1 MVRAVIMLL
10 PANRAKRRTMLYRV
24 LADLVLVAH
33 FAFILFAI
41 FGGLLVLLRFNVIW
55 LHVPALVWGA
65 AIVGL
70 GAICPLTPLEN
81 TLRDM
86 AGQQA
91 YTGGFL
97 EHYLL
102 LAIYPPGLTREVQV
116 LLAAGLVILNVII
129 YVVIWRRYG
138 RQNTAGR
145 KN

>member
-1 MVRAVIMLL
+1 
-10 PANRAKRRTMLYRV
+10 MLYRV

-41 FGGLLVLLRFNVIW
+41 FGGLLVLLRFHIIW

-81 TLRDM
+81 TLRDL

-129 YVVIWRRYG
+129 YILVWRRYG
-138 RQNTAGR
+138 KQKMAGR

>member
-1 MVRAVIMLL
+1 
-10 PANRAKRRTMLYRV
+10 MLYRV

-41 FGGLLVLLRFNVIW
+41 FGGLLVLLRCHIIW
-55 LHVPALVWGA
+55 LHVPALVWAA

-81 TLRDM
+81 TLRDL

-129 YVVIWRRYG
+129 YILVWRRYG
-138 RQNTAGR
+138 KQKMAGR

>member
-1 MVRAVIMLL
+1 MI
-10 PANRAKRRTMLYRV
+10 YRV
-24 LADLVLVAH
+24 LADLVLVLH

-41 FGGLLVLLRFNVIW
+41 FGGLLVLLRFRTIW
-55 LHVPALVWGA
+55 LHLPALAWGA
-65 AIVGL
+65 TIIGF

-81 TLRDM
+81 ALRNM

-116 LLAAGLVILNVII
+116 LLAAGLVMLNVII
-129 YVVIWRRYG
+129 YFLVWRRHGG
-138 RQNTAGR
+138 RPGGDR

>member
-1 MVRAVIMLL
+1 MI
-10 PANRAKRRTMLYRV
+10 YRV

-33 FAFILFAI
+33 FAFILFVI
-41 FGGLLVLLRFNVIW
+41 FGGLLVLLRFPLIW
-55 LHVPALVWGA
+55 LHVPALLWGA
-65 AIVGL
+65 GIVGA

-91 YTGGFL
+91 YSGGFL

-116 LLAAGLVILNVII
+116 LLAAGLLILNVII
-129 YVVIWRRYG
+129 YILVWRRYG
-138 RQNTAGR
+138 RQ
-145 KN
+145 KNNR

>member
-1 MVRAVIMLL
+1 MARAMIMLL
-10 PANRAKRRTMLYRV
+10 PANRAKRKTMLYRV

-116 LLAAGLVILNVII
+116 LLATGLIILNVII
-129 YVVIWRRYG
+129 YILVWQRYG
-138 RQNTAGR
+138 RQKTADR
-145 KN
+145 KK